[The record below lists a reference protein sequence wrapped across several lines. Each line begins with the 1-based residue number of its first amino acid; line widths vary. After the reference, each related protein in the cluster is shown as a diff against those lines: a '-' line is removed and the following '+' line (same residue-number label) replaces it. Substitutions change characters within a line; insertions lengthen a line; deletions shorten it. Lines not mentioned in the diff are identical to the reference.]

1 MFAPVW
7 ATRLSRK
14 PHSLWPWLD
23 CLAADMPFRVGSM
36 PQESYDYDLLVIGSG
51 PAGKRAAIQG
61 AKLEKRVAVVERTTV
76 LGGVSVNLGTIPSKT
91 LREAALELS
100 GYRSREF
107 YGASYTVKQNITMQD
122 LLVRTNKVIHH
133 EIDVTRH
140 QLMRNGVEVIPAAAS
155 FAGPDTVRLDYSD
168 GSTSRTV
175 KAQSIVIACGTD
187 TTRDSHVPFD
197 GTHIFTSDEV
207 MQLDRL
213 PRTLAVVGAG
223 VIGCEYA
230 SIFAAL
236 GVRVTLIDKRDR
248 LLPFVDHEIVD
259 EFCHHLRED
268 RVTLRLNESVGRL
281 EIIEDEHGPRVR
293 LHLDSGKTII
303 TEKALYSVGRT
314 GATSKLNL
322 AEAGLTADNR
332 GRLVVDEHYRTQVPG
347 IYAVGD
353 MIGFPA
359 LASTSMEQGRLAVC
373 DAFGVKA
380 QSVPERFPY
389 GIYAV
394 PEISMVGRNEEEL
407 SEAATPYEIGK
418 ARYKEIARG
427 QILGD
432 VTGLLKLI
440 FHSETRQLL
449 GVHIIGEGASE
460 LIHIGQAVLSF
471 DGKIDYFI
479 ETVFN
484 YPTLAECYKVAAFD
498 GINRLGIFEEE
509 VSSV

>member
-1 MFAPVW
+1 
-7 ATRLSRK
+7 
-14 PHSLWPWLD
+14 
-23 CLAADMPFRVGSM
+23 
-36 PQESYDYDLLVIGSG
+36 VI
-51 PAGKRAAIQG
+51 Q
-61 AKLEKRVAVVERTTV
+61 
-76 LGGVSVNLGTIPSKT
+76 
-91 LREAALELS
+91 
-100 GYRSREF
+100 
-107 YGASYTVKQNITMQD
+107 
-122 LLVRTNKVIHH
+122 H

-140 QLMRNGVEVIPAAAS
+140 QLMRNNVELISATAC
-155 FAGPDTVRLDYSD
+155 FAGPDTLRLDYVD
-168 GSTSRTV
+168 AATSRTV
-175 KAQSIVIACGTD
+175 TARKIVIAAGAE
-187 TTRDSHVPFD
+187 TTRAPNIPFD
-197 GTHIFTSDEV
+197 GERIFTSDDV
-207 MQLDRL
+207 LQLDRL

-303 TEKALYSVGRT
+303 AEKALYSVGRT

-322 AEAGLTADNR
+322 AEAGLAPDNR
-332 GRLVVDEHYRTQVPG
+332 GRLVVDEHYRTQIPG

-373 DAFGVKA
+373 HAFGIRA

-394 PEISMVGRNEEEL
+394 PEISMVGKNEEEL
-407 SEAATPYEIGK
+407 SESSTPYEIGK

-471 DGKIDYFI
+471 GGKIDYFI
-479 ETVFN
+479 DTVFN

-498 GINRLGIFEEE
+498 GINRLGIFADPGI
-509 VSSV
+509 